1 MDFAEVKNRLI
12 DQLNQINEQ
21 ISRFFGFVI
30 NKLKNYK
37 NLSLGEQV
45 AYPVIG
51 AGFLLILISI
61 ILFIL

>member
-1 MDFAEVKNRLI
+1 MDFAEVKNQLT

-37 NLSLGEQV
+37 NLSLGEQI
-45 AYPVIG
+45 AYPIIG
-51 AGFLLILISI
+51 AGLLLILTSI

>member
-1 MDFAEVKNRLI
+1 MDFAKVKNQLI
-12 DQLNQINEQ
+12 DQLNQINEP

-37 NLSLGEQV
+37 NLSLGEQI